1 MNKKIRRFV
10 IILGVLAIIFL
21 ACVGLGYY
29 YILAPNTSVKDDG
42 IVYLRD
48 SSTISQV
55 IDTLRR
61 HGYIENAHTPSV
73 VARLKRFF
81 SPVKPGRYKIQD
93 GMNNN
98 ELINMFRSG
107 NQYPVYFTF
116 NNMRT
121 LAEFAEEAHEELGT
135 SKEELLTLLKDSD
148 VLADLGFDSTTIMA
162 MFIPNTYQIYW
173 NTPALDLLKRMKKE
187 YHRFWNE
194 DRMAKASAIGLS
206 PEEVITLASIIEEET
221 VKTEEYPIIAGVYIN
236 RLNRG
241 IKLDA
246 CPTLKFVLGDFT
258 ISRILDRYLKIDSP
272 YNTYMYA
279 GLPPGPIRM
288 ASIKVI
294 DSVLNYQKHDYLYF
308 CAKSDFSGYHNFSKT
323 LRQHNIYARE
333 YHQELNK
340 RKIWK

>member
-1 MNKKIRRFV
+1 MSKKIRNFV
-10 IILGVLAIIFL
+10 IILGVLVVAVGL
-21 ACVGLGYY
+21 CAGLGYY

-42 IVYLRD
+42 IIYLRD
-48 SSTISQV
+48 NSSISQV
-55 IDTLRR
+55 LDTLRR
-61 HGYIENAHTPSV
+61 HGYIENTHTPSV
-73 VARLKRFF
+73 VAKLKRFA
-81 SPVKPGRYKIQD
+81 SPVKSGRYKIRN

-121 LAEFAEEAHEELGT
+121 LDEFVEEAHEKLGT

-194 DRMAKASAIGLS
+194 DRMAKASVIGLS

-221 VKTEEYPIIAGVYIN
+221 VKPEEYPVIAGVYIN

-288 ASIKVI
+288 ASIQVI

-333 YHQELNK
+333 YHRELNK